1 MNAVLRIF
9 VWLLA
14 LSVVALP
21 VVAVVNGWV
30 GAERW
35 PLAKLRVHGEFKRGA
50 GRTAA
55 AGAAAVCAPA
65 SSRSSCR
72 TRRTPW
78 KSCRGWKARRSASS
92 GRTCWK

>member
-1 MNAVLRIF
+1 MARSKRALERIREAAGALARFLGTAPEDTVFVENATAGMNAVLRIF

-35 PLAKLRVHGEFKRGA
+35 PLAKHWCVRG
-50 GRTAA
+50 
-55 AGAAAVCAPA
+55 CPM
-65 SSRSSCR
+65 S
-72 TRRTPW
+72 TRPCPR
-78 KSCRGWKARRSASS
+78 
-92 GRTCWK
+92 

>member
-35 PLAKLRVHGEFKRGA
+35 PLAKLRV
-50 GRTAA
+50 
-55 AGAAAVCAPA
+55 AV
-65 SSRSSCR
+65 SRL
-72 TRRTPW
+72 
-78 KSCRGWKARRSASS
+78 ARIS
-92 GRTCWK
+92 WQWP

>member
-1 MNAVLRIF
+1 
-9 VWLLA
+9 
-14 LSVVALP
+14 VVALP

-35 PLAKLRVHGEFKRGA
+35 PLAKLRVHGEFKRVPA
-50 GRTAA
+50 EQLQQVLLPYARR
-55 AGAAAVCAPA
+55 A

-72 TRRTPW
+72 TRRTHW
-78 KSCRGWKARRSASS
+78 KSCRGWKARGASS

>member
-35 PLAKLRVHGEFKRGA
+35 PLAKLRVHGERS
-50 GRTAA
+50 
-55 AGAAAVCAPA
+55 PA
-65 SSRSSCR
+65 SSR
-72 TRRTPW
+72 
-78 KSCRGWKARRSASS
+78 
-92 GRTCWK
+92 